1 MKTNTEIT
9 ATANNRSKIFTL
21 RVFENG
27 KLKEKYKTE
36 RLTNEEFEKNLKN
49 NSLEWNEF
57 LMNNDTIQIK

>member
-1 MKTNTEIT
+1 MNTNTEIT
-9 ATANNRSKIFTL
+9 ATANHRIKIFTL

-49 NSLEWNEF
+49 NSLQWNDF